1 MKRSTNNIP
10 RSSSTRPYNNFK
22 NTARLT
28 NSVNLTAYRAFNN
41 WGGMSYNDILSTYP
55 QHLIDK
61 AWNYLAREVIENYQ
75 MGKGTFIKGFG
86 TFTYTDVEF
95 SLEGTTNQYSRDIK
109 RRRPVFIV
117 SNEFI
122 DYLKPAI
129 FTNVGGLIPYNQKIY
144 SNVNI
149 VKINFSSLSYGINV
163 SKEEF
168 YTILNTLIKKIAD
181 DIRRRIF
188 QFKYL
193 PKVGTFLIRNDLFG
207 MKFDSEINNE
217 SSLRNTMYYGLKK
230 NLNLFMETKDSENVR
245 IRNIN
250 DIDKA
255 ERDVRPTTAVLT
267 KITKSG
273 DEWLKNNMDIDI
285 RRDLNEEPREDFFV
299 KNPIKKPEYFVDQR
313 PYRMYPKQMLGYLN
327 ISQDILEAILNNK
340 YYILRDMK
348 LIDTHGDGLI
358 PKYDFIY
365 SFARTNI
372 IRTLR
377 IEMIEKITN
386 LYLNNDPSII
396 MIKYKK
402 LVDAICRDI
411 KELITFEYKNFP
423 INKYKYTIN
432 DNNKRIISAYGYSS
446 SNGNLTD
453 KALNSIDSYTK
464 NFNNVD
470 LNEIN
475 DDLFRIKKAVPYF
488 QKTINNIN
496 KMVSYLELINLLQVY
511 KISVN
516 KIQMLKICKYFGIKN
531 PNAFNLKE
539 FVNMVG
545 NENNEINNEN
555 NNNENE
561 NKKLIYNNNNE
572 PKFVIKN

>member
-1 MKRSTNNIP
+1 MKRSQNNFT
-10 RSSSTRPYNNFK
+10 RSSSNKPYNNFK

-28 NSVNLTAYRAFNN
+28 NSVNLTAFRAFNN
-41 WGGMSYNDILSTYP
+41 WGGMSYADILSTYP
-55 QHLIDK
+55 PHLIEK

-86 TFTYTDVEF
+86 TFTFTDVEF

-129 FTNVGGLIPYNQKIY
+129 YTNVGGLIPYNQKIY
-144 SNVNI
+144 SNVSI
-149 VKINFSSLSYGINV
+149 VKINYASLSYGINV
-163 SKEEF
+163 SKEE
-168 YTILNTLIKKIAD
+168 YMNILNTLIKKIGD
-181 DIRRRIF
+181 DIRRRE
-188 QFKYL
+188 FKNKYF
-193 PKVGTFLIRNDLFG
+193 PNVGIFLIRNDLFG
-207 MKFDSEINNE
+207 MKFEDEIYNE
-217 SSLRNTMYYGLKK
+217 SSLKNNKYYGLKK
-230 NLNLFMETKDSENVR
+230 NLNLFMETKDSQKER

-250 DIDKA
+250 DIDEA
-255 ERDVRPTTAVLT
+255 ERDVRPSTAVLT
-267 KITKSG
+267 KITPSG
-273 DEWLKNNMDIDI
+273 DFWLKNQMDIDI

-313 PYRMYPKQMLGYLN
+313 PYRLYPKQQLGYLN

-423 INKYKYTIN
+423 INKYKYTID

-446 SNGNLTD
+446 LNGNLNN
-453 KALNSIDSYTK
+453 KALNSIDSYSK
-464 NFNNVD
+464 NFNNIEND
-470 LNEIN
+470 EIN
-475 DDLFRIKKAVPYF
+475 NDLFKIKKAVPYF
-488 QKTINNIN
+488 QKTIGNIN

-511 KISVN
+511 RISIN
-516 KIQMLKICKYFGIKN
+516 KVQMLKICKHCGIKN

-539 FVNMVG
+539 FIEKVG
-545 NENNEINNEN
+545 NEDNN
-555 NNNENE
+555 
-561 NKKLIYNNNNE
+561 NKKLIHNENNQ
-572 PKFVIKN
+572 PIFFIKE

>member
-1 MKRSTNNIP
+1 MKRSQNNFT
-10 RSSSTRPYNNFK
+10 RSSSNKPYNNFK

-28 NSVNLTAYRAFNN
+28 NSVNLTAFRAFNN
-41 WGGMSYNDILSTYP
+41 WGGMSYADILSTYP
-55 QHLIDK
+55 PHLIEK

-86 TFTYTDVEF
+86 TFTFTDVEF

-129 FTNVGGLIPYNQKIY
+129 YTNVGGLIPYNQKIY
-144 SNVNI
+144 SNVSI
-149 VKINFSSLSYGINV
+149 VKINYASLSYGINV
-163 SKEEF
+163 SKEE
-168 YTILNTLIKKIAD
+168 YMNILNTLIKKIGD
-181 DIRRRIF
+181 DIRRRE
-188 QFKYL
+188 FKNKYF
-193 PKVGTFLIRNDLFG
+193 PNVGVFLIRNDLFG
-207 MKFDSEINNE
+207 MKFEDEIYNE
-217 SSLRNTMYYGLKK
+217 SSLKNNKYYGLKK
-230 NLNLFMETKDSENVR
+230 NLNLFMETKDSQKER

-250 DIDKA
+250 DIDEA
-255 ERDVRPTTAVLT
+255 EREVRPSTAVLT
-267 KITKSG
+267 KITPSG
-273 DEWLKNNMDIDI
+273 DMWLKNQMDIDI

-313 PYRMYPKQMLGYLN
+313 PYRSYPKQHLGYLN

-423 INKYKYTIN
+423 INKYKYTID

-446 SNGNLTD
+446 LNGNLNN
-453 KALNSIDSYTK
+453 KALNSIDSYSK
-464 NFNNVD
+464 NFNNIEND
-470 LNEIN
+470 EIN
-475 DDLFRIKKAVPYF
+475 NDLFKIKKAVPYF
-488 QKTINNIN
+488 QKTIGNIN

-511 KISVN
+511 RISIN
-516 KIQMLKICKYFGIKN
+516 KVQMLKICKHCGIKN

-539 FVNMVG
+539 FIEKVG
-545 NENNEINNEN
+545 NEDNN
-555 NNNENE
+555 
-561 NKKLIYNNNNE
+561 NKKLIYNENNQ
-572 PKFVIKN
+572 PKFVIKE

>member
-1 MKRSTNNIP
+1 MKRSQNNFA
-10 RSSSTRPYNNFK
+10 RSSSNQPYNNFR

-41 WGGMSYNDILSTYP
+41 WGGMTYADILSTYP
-55 QHLIDK
+55 PHLIEK

-86 TFTYTDVEF
+86 TFTFTDVEF

-129 FTNVGGLIPYNQKIY
+129 YTNVGGLIPYIQKIY
-144 SNVNI
+144 SNVSI
-149 VKINFSSLSYGINV
+149 VKVNYAALSYGINV
-163 SKEEF
+163 SKEE
-168 YTILNTLIKKIAD
+168 YVNIINNLIKKIAD
-181 DIRRRIF
+181 DIRRRE
-188 QFKYL
+188 FKNKYF
-193 PKVGTFLIRNDLFG
+193 PNVGLFIIRNDLFG
-207 MKFDSEINNE
+207 MKFEDDIYNE
-217 SSLRNTMYYGLKK
+217 SSLKNNKYYSLKK
-230 NLNLFMETKDSENVR
+230 NLNLFMETKDSQKER

-250 DIDKA
+250 DIDEA
-255 ERDVRPTTAVLT
+255 ERDVRPSTAVLT
-267 KITKSG
+267 KITPSG
-273 DEWLKNNMDIDI
+273 DLWLKNKMDIDI

-313 PYRMYPKQMLGYLN
+313 PYRTYPKQHLGYLN

-348 LIDTHGDGLI
+348 SIDTHGDGLI

-411 KELITFEYKNFP
+411 KDLITFEYKNFP
-423 INKYKYTIN
+423 INKYKYTI
-432 DNNKRIISAYGYSS
+432 DENNKRIISAYGFSS
-446 SNGNLTD
+446 VNGNLNN
-453 KALNSIDSYTK
+453 KALNSIDSYNK
-464 NFNNVD
+464 NFNNIEN
-470 LNEIN
+470 NEIN
-475 DDLFRIKKAVPYF
+475 NDVFKIKKAVPYF
-488 QKTINNIN
+488 QKTIGNIN
-496 KMVSYLELINLLQVY
+496 KMVSYLELINLLQIY
-511 KISVN
+511 RISIN
-516 KIQMLKICKYFGIKN
+516 KIQMLKICKYYGIKN

-539 FVNMVG
+539 FIEMVG
-545 NENNEINNEN
+545 NDNDNNE
-555 NNNENE
+555 
-561 NKKLIYNNNNE
+561 KLIHNKNNQ
-572 PKFVIKN
+572 PKFVIKD